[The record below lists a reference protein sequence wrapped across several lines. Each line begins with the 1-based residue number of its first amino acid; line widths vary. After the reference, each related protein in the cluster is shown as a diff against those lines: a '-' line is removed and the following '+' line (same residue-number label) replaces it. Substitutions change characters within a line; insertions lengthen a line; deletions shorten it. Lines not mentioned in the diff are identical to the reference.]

1 MVDAAPLLEVDGI
14 ETCYGLSQV
23 LFGMSLQVRAGEMVA
38 LMGRNGMGKT
48 TTIRSIMGLTPARSG
63 TIRISGHE
71 ARGLASFRIAQL
83 GLGLVPE
90 GRQIFPNL
98 TVRENLV
105 AAAANRRGSA
115 DPWTLE
121 KIHALF
127 PRLAERGANMGA
139 TLSGGEQQMLA
150 VGRALMTNPRLL
162 ILDEATEGLAPLI
175 RDEIWDC
182 LSLLKARG
190 QSVLVIDKNV
200 ENLTRIADRHYIIER
215 GRTVWS
221 GTSEQL
227 IAEPELQHRYL
238 GV

>member
-1 MVDAAPLLEVDGI
+1 MADAETLLEIDGI

-23 LFGMSLQVRAGEMVA
+23 LFGLSLKVRAGEMVA

-48 TTIRSIMGLTPARSG
+48 TTVRSIMGLTPARAG
-63 TIRISGHE
+63 
-71 ARGLASFRIAQL
+71 
-83 GLGLVPE
+83 VV
-90 GRQIFPNL
+90 
-98 TVRENLV
+98 TVYENLV
-105 AAAANRRGSA
+105 AASGNRQGAR
-115 DPWTLE
+115 DPWTIE

-127 PRLAERGANMGA
+127 PRLAERSSNMGI

-150 VGRALMTNPRLL
+150 IGRALMTNPRLL

-175 RDEIWDC
+175 REEIWNC
-182 LSLLKARG
+182 LSMLKGQG

-200 ENLTRIADRHYIIER
+200 GILTRIADRHYIIER
-215 GRTVWS
+215 GRTMWS

-238 GV
+238 GI